1 MSSAHVR
8 AVLMA
13 TDPSG
18 LAHRAAAGQRT
29 RLARA
34 VGLGAVTIFS
44 PVVRLKIHPSAG
56 TLQSGDCTRKLPR
69 YVRVGRPR
77 AERSRGELPACQA
90 RIERETVRLP
100 VASLARRA
108 RRRACEQRTMDEQDD
123 VGDRVS
129 YAGRSRH
136 GAARSI

>member
-1 MSSAHVR
+1 M
-8 AVLMA
+8 
-13 TDPSG
+13 T
-18 LAHRAAAGQRT
+18 
-29 RLARA
+29 RA

-44 PVVRLKIHPSAG
+44 PVVRLKLHPSAG

-108 RRRACEQRTMDEQDD
+108 RRRPANRERWMSKTTWETGHHMQD
-123 VGDRVS
+123 VAVT
-129 YAGRSRH
+129 GRRARYDSGASRP
-136 GAARSI
+136 SSS